1 MQEWNMIQAY
11 PPSPAPFY
19 SYSLYFYA
27 QFFYIIYLIYFPVE
41 IQTVLAPVSF
51 LSHIKIQKKSHYKDT
66 QPLWIY

>member
-11 PPSPAPFY
+11 PPSPAPSY

-51 LSHIKIQKKSHYKDT
+51 FSHIKIQKKSHYKDT